1 METGINSV
9 ESPVAERSARKKVLI
24 IDDDLTLTDLLALV
38 FEDAGYQPIVAH
50 SGREGIRLAVQE
62 QPDVIIL
69 DIMMP
74 EMDGFEVCDHLLAH
88 ERTSRIPIIFLTAK
102 GSVEDQLQG
111 WYRGCFDYIVKP
123 FEVQDLLAAVK
134 RALTENPEEVRRL
147 QEELRRQ
154 KIVALEQI
162 VHDGTE

>member
-1 METGINSV
+1 MATVLLV
-9 ESPVAERSARKKVLI
+9 EDEATLVQTIAYTLRREGYTVVTAG
-24 IDDDLTLTDLLALV
+24 DGQTALTLA
-38 FEDAGYQPIVAH
+38 
-50 SGREGIRLAVQE
+50 REAR
-62 QPDVIIL
+62 PDVVVL
-69 DIMMP
+69 DLMLP
-74 EMDGFEVCDHLLAH
+74 GLDGFEVCDHLLSH